1 MPSLLGYKIW
11 KLEKV
16 SDKQEIY
23 TLGRR
28 CGEDSGLGTSAVQ
41 GTPQTP
47 QPTSTQNSGA
57 TKYVNSDLFH

>member
-1 MPSLLGYKIW
+1 MPSLFGYKIW

-16 SDKQEIY
+16 YDKQKIY

-41 GTPQTP
+41 GSPQL
-47 QPTSTQNSGA
+47 TSTQNLGA
-57 TKYVNSDLFH
+57 TKYVDSDLFH

>member
-1 MPSLLGYKIW
+1 MPSLFGYKIW

-23 TLGRR
+23 TLGWR

-41 GTPQTP
+41 GTPQL
-47 QPTSTQNSGA
+47 TSTQNSGA
-57 TKYVNSDLFH
+57 TKYVDSDFFH